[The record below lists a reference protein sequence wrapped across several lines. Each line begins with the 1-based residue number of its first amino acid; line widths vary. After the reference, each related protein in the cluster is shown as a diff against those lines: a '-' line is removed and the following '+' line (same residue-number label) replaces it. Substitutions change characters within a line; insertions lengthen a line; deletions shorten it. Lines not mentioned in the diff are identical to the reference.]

1 MTDYIAA
8 INFPERSKT
17 YEAFSKIKA
26 DSERL
31 GVVSAALVEIDEN
44 GRVTVP
50 EGEDARAGLG
60 MGAGSLIGVLVGA
73 LGGPI
78 GMLLGLGVGAMTGAA
93 ADADRAEA
101 GGLAVATLAW
111 TLAPG
116 TNGILVQTS
125 EPGRAVRSC
134 AARSTRFW
142 ASSRPVRPPRRRPP
156 GPPARRCVS
165 ASVRSAR
172 RTCTSASMPF
182 GPSSVAPD
190 VRTAVG
196 DRISVPDGVECPRPE

>member
-31 GVVSAALVEIDEN
+31 GVVSAALVDIDEN

-93 ADADRAEA
+93 DDADRAEA
-101 GGLAVATLAW
+101 GGLAVATLAG

-125 EPGRAVRSC
+125 EPGSTAPLDAVVEQGGAIVRRPLDEVLGELEARQAAEEE
-134 AARSTRFW
+134 AAR
-142 ASSRPVRPPRRRPP
+142 A
-156 GPPARRCVS
+156 AREALRERKRQERKENLHQRIE
-165 ASVRSAR
+165 ALRAK
-172 RTCTSASMPF
+172 F
-182 GPSSVAPD
+182 GRA
-190 VRTAVG
+190 
-196 DRISVPDGVECPRPE
+196 

>member
-1 MTDYIAA
+1 MADYIAA

-50 EGEDARAGLG
+50 EGEDARAGLE

-93 ADADRAEA
+93 VDAGRAEA
-101 GGLAVATLAW
+101 GGLAVATLAG

-125 EPGRAVRSC
+125 EPGSTAPLDAVVAEQGGAIVRRPLDEVLGELEARQAAEEE
-134 AARSTRFW
+134 AAR
-142 ASSRPVRPPRRRPP
+142 A
-156 GPPARRCVS
+156 AREALRERKRQERKENLDQRIE
-165 ASVRSAR
+165 ALRAK
-172 RTCTSASMPF
+172 F
-182 GPSSVAPD
+182 GRA
-190 VRTAVG
+190 
-196 DRISVPDGVECPRPE
+196 

>member
-93 ADADRAEA
+93 DDADRAEA
-101 GGLAVATLAW
+101 GGLAVATLAG

-125 EPGRAVRSC
+125 EPGSTAPLDAVVAEQGGTIVRRPLNEVLAELEAGQIAEEE
-134 AARSTRFW
+134 AAR
-142 ASSRPVRPPRRRPP
+142 A
-156 GPPARRCVS
+156 AREALRERKRQERKENLDQCIE
-165 ASVRSAR
+165 ALRAK
-172 RTCTSASMPF
+172 F
-182 GPSSVAPD
+182 GRA
-190 VRTAVG
+190 
-196 DRISVPDGVECPRPE
+196 

>member
-1 MTDYIAA
+1 MHPLRREGAHDDDPT
-8 INFPERSKT
+8 
-17 YEAFSKIKA
+17 EAFSKIKA

-31 GVVSAALVEIDEN
+31 GVVSAALVDIDEN

-93 ADADRAEA
+93 DDADRAEA
-101 GGLAVATLAW
+101 GGLAVATLAG

-125 EPGRAVRSC
+125 EPGSTAPLDAVVAEQGGAIVRRPLDEVLGELEARQAAEEE
-134 AARSTRFW
+134 AAR
-142 ASSRPVRPPRRRPP
+142 A
-156 GPPARRCVS
+156 AREALRERKRQERKENLHQRIE
-165 ASVRSAR
+165 ALRAK
-172 RTCTSASMPF
+172 F
-182 GPSSVAPD
+182 GRA
-190 VRTAVG
+190 
-196 DRISVPDGVECPRPE
+196 